1 MSLKNKLLNIL
12 YSLPFGLKGADSEIF
27 GTSKKTSDGTT
38 ISQEVSD
45 ERVGKHLLKGEVTQP
60 VEELRYRTYKVSNE
74 SKNYNVVGNGVA
86 VKNEEKKK
94 KSKTRIRFSQEN

>member
-27 GTSKKTSDGTT
+27 GSKTNSENGTE

-45 ERVGKHLLKGEVTQP
+45 ERLGKHLLKGEVTQS
-60 VEELRYRTYKVSNE
+60 VEELRYKTYKVANE
-74 SKNYNVVGNGVA
+74 SKNYNFIGNGNA
-86 VKNEEKKK
+86 IKEEKPKK
-94 KSKTRIRFSQEN
+94 L